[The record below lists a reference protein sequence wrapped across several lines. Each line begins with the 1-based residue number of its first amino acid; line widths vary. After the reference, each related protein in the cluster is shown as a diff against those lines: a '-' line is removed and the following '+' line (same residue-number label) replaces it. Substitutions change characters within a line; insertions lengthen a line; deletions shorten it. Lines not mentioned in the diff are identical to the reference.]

1 MMDYP
6 RVRASNVCPLCIRR
20 KDQGLIACWYCY
32 HLYGLGYGNKKEAEG
47 LIEKTETNLCK
58 SGGQS
63 NSKFNL

>member
-1 MMDYP
+1 MLDYP
-6 RVRASNVCPLCIRR
+6 HVRASNVCPLCRR
-20 KDQGLIACWYCY
+20 LKDQGLIACWYCY
-32 HLYGLGYGNKKEAEG
+32 HLYDLRYGNKEAEG